1 MAAPQ
6 KLADAGS
13 EAVKASPPIAVIGA
27 TAYGMTLQD
36 WVFVLT
42 LLYLGV
48 QIGWLLWKWYRALS
62 TKGWTPKDE

>member
-1 MAAPQ
+1 MSQ
-6 KLADAGS
+6 KLADAGT
-13 EAVKASPPIAVIGA
+13 EAVKASPPVAVIAA
-27 TAYGMTLQD
+27 TAAGMSLQD

-48 QIGWLLWKWYRALS
+48 QIGWLLWKWYRALR